1 MTIKIKIK
9 KIRSPSPR
17 PSPHSMGR
25 GAFFFWALMR
35 NPVGVFGRR
44 DGVAHS
50 ENGMYGFYGFWGRV
64 PAGVSLDGRKP
75 VLTRINPDGNEGN
88 RDLERTFHEDSDPFS
103 FSCRFRHRVGNPAC
117 RCLRR
122 NGDNG
127 PLRRSRGHGDWKT
140 IENLRCSRRKMKHFN
155 SAL

>member
-75 VLTRINPDGNEGN
+75 VLTRINPDGRGSGK
-88 RDLERTFHEDSDPFS
+88 RTASRVQPWDENGLKSTPNWDDSDQPGRGTPLPGF
-103 FSCRFRHRVGNPAC
+103 GN
-117 RCLRR
+117 
-122 NGDNG
+122 
-127 PLRRSRGHGDWKT
+127 
-140 IENLRCSRRKMKHFN
+140 
-155 SAL
+155 